1 MTSPTSRPVDTH
13 VDARTVD
20 HVADDVAAAVL
31 AVPGVSGLHGG
42 AFGEVGTYLPGRRVT
57 GIRLGDDLSQVHITV
72 AMHTRVLAVV
82 GQVRE
87 AVAGLVGGP
96 VEVVVE
102 DVTPGTGVPATDSR
116 PTHDR
121 PTIDP
126 ATDPARG

>member
-102 DVTPGTGVPATDSR
+102 DVTPGTGVPATEPDPSA
-116 PTHDR
+116 
-121 PTIDP
+121 TIDP

>member
-102 DVTPGTGVPATDSR
+102 DVTPGTGVPATDS
-116 PTHDR
+116 TTDA
-121 PTIDP
+121 TIDP